1 VYSRTV
7 PPKRRHP
14 GVGFALFGV
23 MAILGLFVL
32 HGVAAGV
39 VLFFAILSFIFA
51 CMYALRSEDPDTVNH
66 NERTGLTGW
75 FGGWF

>member
-1 VYSRTV
+1 MYSRTV

-51 CMYALRSEDPDTVNH
+51 CMYALRGMRDEGGDGS
-66 NERTGLTGW
+66 ERTGLSGW
-75 FGGWF
+75 IGGWF